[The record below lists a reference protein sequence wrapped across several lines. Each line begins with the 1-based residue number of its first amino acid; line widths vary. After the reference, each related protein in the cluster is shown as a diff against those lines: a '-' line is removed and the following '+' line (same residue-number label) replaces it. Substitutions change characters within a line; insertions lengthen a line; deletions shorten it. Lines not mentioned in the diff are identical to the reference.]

1 MRMMGAKEIFFITI
15 NQNVSFTGKTWW
27 ILMLVFRLPVLL
39 LAGFTLFSDEQD
51 RFNCN
56 TMQPGCSNV
65 CFDLFAPVSV
75 LRLWLFHLTLLGLPH
90 LMFATYIMHKVL
102 SCPYFG
108 EPSSHKALLHDLPLG
123 RSCVGAPRFY
133 GAYFVVIILRIL
145 LEAIFSAAQ
154 FFLFGL
160 SIPKSFLCYEAPCTS
175 GVECYISRPTEK
187 NFMLNFMLCVAFLS
201 VLLSLVDLVN
211 SVKAMLR
218 WRRKREMLTEEI
230 SNREQNS
237 MFTVATVTE
246 DTNILLTRRSS
257 PSGSSKVNGLRDEK
271 PADGVVPNSGLFQ
284 TKASVGTTV
293 RTSAAN
299 DKKPENTDG
308 KEVKPRSPTST
319 SVSSHVAPQHHL
331 KPPLL
336 SQTDKGSPTNPRATT
351 PIRQCR
357 NDGSQDKR
365 AWV

>member
-1 MRMMGAKEIFFITI
+1 
-15 NQNVSFTGKTWW
+15 
-27 ILMLVFRLPVLL
+27 MLVFRLLVLL

-75 LRLWLFHLTLLGLPH
+75 LRFWLFHLTLLCLLH
-90 LMFATYIMHKVL
+90 LMFATYIMHKVF

-108 EPSSHKALLHDLPLG
+108 GFYRGRSRGGSPCSENSESSREPSSHKALLHDLPLEW
-123 RSCVGAPRFY
+123 GAPRFY
-133 GAYFVVIILRIL
+133 GAYFAVVILRIL
-145 LEAIFSAAQ
+145 LEAIFSTAQ

-211 SVKAMLR
+211 SVKAMVR
-218 WRRKREMLTEEI
+218 WRRKREMLMEEI

-237 MFTVATVTE
+237 TFTMATATE
-246 DTNILLTRRSS
+246 DTDIVLTRRSS

-271 PADGVVPNSGLFQ
+271 PADGVVPNGGLLQ
-284 TKASVGTTV
+284 TKACVGTTIG
-293 RTSAAN
+293 TSATN
-299 DKKPENTDG
+299 NKRPENTDG
-308 KEVKPRSPTST
+308 KEVMPQSPTST
-319 SVSSHVAPQHHL
+319 SVSSQFAPQHHL
-331 KPPLL
+331 KPPLF

-357 NDGSQDKR
+357 SDGSRDKR

>member
-1 MRMMGAKEIFFITI
+1 
-15 NQNVSFTGKTWW
+15 
-27 ILMLVFRLPVLL
+27 MLVFRLLVLL

-75 LRLWLFHLTLLGLPH
+75 LRFWLFHLTLLGLPH

-108 EPSSHKALLHDLPLG
+108 GFYWGRSRGGSPCSENSESSRESSSHKALLHDLPLG

-133 GAYFVVIILRIL
+133 GAYFIVIILRIL

-187 NFMLNFMLCVAFLS
+187 NLMLNFMLCVAFLS

-218 WRRKREMLTEEI
+218 WRRKREMLMEEI

-237 MFTVATVTE
+237 MFRVATVTE
-246 DTNILLTRRSS
+246 DTDILLTRRSS

-271 PADGVVPNSGLFQ
+271 PADGVVANSGLFQ
-284 TKASVGTTV
+284 MKASVGTTV

-299 DKKPENTDG
+299 DKRPENTDG

-319 SVSSHVAPQHHL
+319 SVSSHFAPQHHL
-331 KPPLL
+331 KPPLF
-336 SQTDKGSPTNPRATT
+336 SQTDKESPTNPRATT